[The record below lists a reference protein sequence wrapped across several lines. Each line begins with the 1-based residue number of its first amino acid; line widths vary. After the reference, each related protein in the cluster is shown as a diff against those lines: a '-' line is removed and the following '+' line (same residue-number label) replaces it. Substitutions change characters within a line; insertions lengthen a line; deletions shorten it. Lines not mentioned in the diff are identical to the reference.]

1 MGKSLIFVKKTGKIL
16 KFMVDLRL
24 CLSFVLGWADTMGTR
39 KGGKTMSY
47 QDTFKRHELKYMLT
61 KEQKQGLLRIM
72 EPHMALDQY
81 GRTTIMNIYYDTPE
95 YLLIQRSLEKPAYK
109 EKLRL
114 RSYGVTTRDGEVFVE
129 LKKKYDGIVYKR
141 RTSATEREAEE
152 YFQNNKPL
160 SKSDQITEEIDYF
173 KSFYQNLIPAMVI
186 SYEREA
192 YYDLDGSDLRITFD
206 ENILW
211 RETELNLRS
220 EPYGQALLQKDQTL
234 AEIKVGGAMPLW
246 LARGLS
252 ELGIFQTS
260 FSKYGSAFL
269 QKRKVG

>member
-1 MGKSLIFVKKTGKIL
+1 
-16 KFMVDLRL
+16 
-24 CLSFVLGWADTMGTR
+24 
-39 KGGKTMSY
+39 MSY
-47 QDTFKRHELKYMLT
+47 QDTFKRYELKYMLN
-61 KEQKQGLLRIM
+61 KEQKEGLLKAM
-72 EPHMALDQY
+72 DPHMAIDQY

-95 YLLIQRSLEKPAYK
+95 YLLIRRSLEKPIYK

-114 RSYGVTTRDGEVFVE
+114 RSYGAATSDGIVFVE

-141 RTSATEREAEE
+141 RTTATEQEAME
-152 YFQNNKPL
+152 YFSKGKPL

-173 KSFYQNLIPAMVI
+173 KSFYQNLKPAMVI

-192 YYDLDGSDLRITFD
+192 FYDLDGSDLRITFD

-211 RETELNLRS
+211 RETDLSLRQ
-220 EPYGQALLQKDQTL
+220 EAYGNALLDKDQTL

-246 LARGLS
+246 LARSLS
-252 ELGIFQTS
+252 ELGIYQTS
-260 FSKYGSAFL
+260 FSKYGNAFQ

>member
-1 MGKSLIFVKKTGKIL
+1 
-16 KFMVDLRL
+16 
-24 CLSFVLGWADTMGTR
+24 
-39 KGGKTMSY
+39 MSY
-47 QDTFKRHELKYMLT
+47 QDTFKRYELKYMLT
-61 KEQKQGLLRIM
+61 AEQKQGLLQIM

-81 GRTTIMNIYYDTPE
+81 GRTTIMNVYYDTPE

-114 RSYGVTTRDGEVFVE
+114 RSYGTTTSDGIVFVE

-141 RTSATEREAEE
+141 RTSTTEREAEE
-152 YFQNNKPL
+152 YFLQNKPL
-160 SKSDQITEEIDYF
+160 PKSDQITEEIDYF
-173 KSFYQNLIPAMVI
+173 KTFYRRLIPAMVI

-192 YYDLDGSDLRITFD
+192 FYDLDGSDLRITFD

-220 EPYGQALLQKDQTL
+220 KPYGQALLKKDQTL

-260 FSKYGSAFL
+260 FSKYGSAYQ
-269 QKRKVG
+269 QKCAG

>member
-1 MGKSLIFVKKTGKIL
+1 
-16 KFMVDLRL
+16 
-24 CLSFVLGWADTMGTR
+24 
-39 KGGKTMSY
+39 MSY
-47 QDTFKRHELKYMLT
+47 QDTFKRYELKYLMNKGQ
-61 KEQKQGLLRIM
+61 KEGLLKAM

-81 GRTTIMNIYYDTPE
+81 GRTTIMNVYYDTPE
-95 YLLIQRSLEKPAYK
+95 YLLIRRSLEKPIYK

-114 RSYGVTTRDGEVFVE
+114 RSYGTATSDGIVFVE

-141 RTSATEREAEE
+141 RTTATEQEAME
-152 YFQNNKPL
+152 YFANGKPF

-173 KSFYQNLIPAMVI
+173 KSFYQNLMPAMVI

-192 YYDLDGSDLRITFD
+192 FYDLDGSDLRITFD

-211 RETELNLRS
+211 RETDLSLRQ
-220 EPYGQALLQKDQTL
+220 EAYGNALLDKDQTL
-234 AEIKVGGAMPLW
+234 AEIKVGGAMPMW
-246 LARGLS
+246 LARSLS

-260 FSKYGSAFL
+260 FSKYGNAFQ